1 MLQEL
6 KMKSLKGHAASIII
20 ALALAAGLLW
30 GTGFGAFKASGGPKP
45 LDSLDVSELKG
56 QYVEAEV
63 YLIYDWLPIQSAPIH
78 PQTALLSQRRNTL
91 FR

>member
-30 GTGFGAFKASGGPKP
+30 GTGFGAFKAIGGPKP

-63 YLIYDWLPIQSAPIH
+63 YLLLKMKTVTMSVFQLLLIRILLLQNWQS
-78 PQTALLSQRRNTL
+78 
-91 FR
+91 

>member
-30 GTGFGAFKASGGPKP
+30 GTGFGAFKAIGGPKP

-63 YLIYDWLPIQSAPIH
+63 YLIYDW
-78 PQTALLSQRRNTL
+78 
-91 FR
+91 

>member
-30 GTGFGAFKASGGPKP
+30 GTGFGAFKSHRRPEAVGLFGCVRAERAIRGGGGIPD
-45 LDSLDVSELKG
+45 L
-56 QYVEAEV
+56 
-63 YLIYDWLPIQSAPIH
+63 
-78 PQTALLSQRRNTL
+78 
-91 FR
+91 